1 VTIGDW
7 LKGKRGAGPP
17 AGAAV
22 RRPDELIAAFD
33 ERGRQVQIKRSDWAT
48 GVLGPGLEKAWNDAD
63 ALYSGIVQALQDDFA
78 PQVAGAAERLVEVDQ
93 RSERSC
99 VIAGIVR
106 MELGDLAGAERA
118 LQLSIDTHGPTGIVL
133 TNLAKVLD
141 RRGDKARAV
150 STLRQALE
158 LDPNQDNGLM
168 WWAALA
174 KEERGEAGYVAA
186 LEEMAKVR
194 GAWRP
199 HLWLARE
206 KLRLGQ
212 RAQALALHDHV
223 LSVAADQPDVLMAV
237 TGQLGEAGAL
247 EDLVRVAAP
256 RYRPEVHGP
265 SAGMNIVRALKLLG
279 RLDEARAAVRR
290 LQAMPWP
297 PMAAALAE
305 LEKEIVASALPRRDD
320 TVPKVGIVTFDA
332 PLWTREMFDPTWLLP
347 SRGDESPS
355 VVLFT
360 LADETRTGEAAQV
373 QMADESG
380 RLTRAIPLYLLEA
393 VRLRL
398 RARVRCA
405 LMIVSGQGPAVFRQ
419 PFERA
424 ALESS
429 LPPSPSRPVLV
440 AGSLRAGGLR
450 LEVWEAGAGVAPTTI
465 TVDAPR
471 TDVAGLA
478 ARAEQALVSA
488 LIARGLRPDTSLPTF
503 YRSPP
508 PERLAA
514 YVSALEQLL
523 YQLLAANGMVAAESL
538 WNERGFFES
547 YFALVEGW
555 PEAPDSAR
563 LIGICGVLAARRY
576 KSAIVEPY
584 RRIVLQWLD
593 AAPAGSVLHR
603 LAPAVFRQLGERD
616 RLETWLRQAAPSNDG
631 EYAAWLE
638 RVKAGDGTAEFAF
651 RNE

>member
-7 LKGKRGAGPP
+7 LKGKRGAGPL

-33 ERGRQVQIKRSDWAT
+33 ERGRQVQIKRSDWVT

-63 ALYSGIVQALQDDFA
+63 ALYARIVQALQDDFA
-78 PQVAGAAERLVEVDQ
+78 PQVAGAAERLVEVDR

-118 LQLSIDTHGPTGIVL
+118 FQLSIDTHGPTGIVL
-133 TNLAKVLD
+133 TNLAKVFD

-150 STLRQALE
+150 ATLREALE

-186 LEEMAKVR
+186 LEEMAKVP

-206 KLRLGQ
+206 KLRLGE
-212 RAQALALHDHV
+212 RAPALALHDHV

-247 EDLVRVAAP
+247 EDLVRLAAP

-279 RLDEARAAVRR
+279 RLEEARAAVRR

-305 LEKEIVASALPRRDD
+305 LEKEIVASGLPRRDD

-347 SRGDESPS
+347 SRGEESPS

-398 RARVRCA
+398 GTRVRCA
-405 LMIVSGQGPAVFRQ
+405 LMVVPEKGPAVFRQ
-419 PFERA
+419 PFERG

-429 LPPSPSRPVLV
+429 LSPSPSRPVLV
-440 AGSLRAGGLR
+440 AGSLLAGGLR
-450 LEVWEAGAGVAPTTI
+450 LEVCEAGTGAAPATI

-471 TDVAGLA
+471 TDVAGLV

-488 LIARGLRPDTSLPTF
+488 LIARGLRPDTSLPPF
-503 YRSPP
+503 YRPPP
-508 PERLAA
+508 PEWLAP

-555 PEAPDSAR
+555 PDAPDSAR

-584 RRIVLQWLD
+584 RKIVLQWLD

-616 RLETWLRQAAPSNDG
+616 RLETWLRQAAPSSDVG
-631 EYAAWLE
+631 YAAWLE
-638 RVKAGDGTAEFAF
+638 RVKAGDGAS
-651 RNE
+651 

>member
-7 LKGKRGAGPP
+7 LKRKRGAGAS
-17 AGAAV
+17 AGAAI
-22 RRPDELIAAFD
+22 RRPDELITAFD
-33 ERGRQVQIKRSDWAT
+33 ERGREIQIKRSDWVT
-48 GVLGPGLEKAWNDAD
+48 GVLGPSLEKAWNDAD

-78 PQVAGAAERLVEVDQ
+78 AQVAGAAERLIEVDRQ
-93 RSERSC
+93 SERSC

-118 LQLSIDTHGPTGIVL
+118 LQLSIDTHGPTGVVL

-141 RRGDKARAV
+141 KRGQKERSVATLRRAV
-150 STLRQALE
+150 E
-158 LDPNQDNGLM
+158 LDPNQENGLM

-174 KEERGEAGYVAA
+174 KEERGEAGYMGA
-186 LEEMAKVR
+186 LEEMVKVP

-206 KLRLGQ
+206 KLKQGERAPALG
-212 RAQALALHDHV
+212 LYEHV
-223 LSVAADQPDVLMAV
+223 LSLAADEPGILMAV
-237 TGQLGEAGAL
+237 TGHLGEAGAL
-247 EDLVRVAAP
+247 EDLVRLAAP

-265 SAGMNIVRALKLLG
+265 PAGMNIARALKLLG
-279 RLDEARAAVRR
+279 RHEEARAAVRR

-297 PMAAALAE
+297 PMASALAE
-305 LEKEIVASALPRRDD
+305 LEKEIVASALPRRADH
-320 TVPKVGIVTFDA
+320 VAKVGLVTFDA

-347 SRGDESPS
+347 SPGEESPS

-360 LADETRTGEAAQV
+360 LADETRTGDAAQV
-373 QMADESG
+373 QMTDDSG

-393 VRLRL
+393 IRLRL

-405 LMIVSGQGPAVFRQ
+405 IMIVPGQGPAVLRQ

-424 ALESS
+424 ALEYS

-440 AGSLRAGGLR
+440 AGSLRAGGLQ
-450 LEVWEAGAGVAPTTI
+450 LEVWEAGAAATAATI
-465 TVDAPR
+465 TVDAPH
-471 TDVAGLA
+471 TDVGALV
-478 ARAEQALVSA
+478 ARAEQALVAA
-488 LIARGLRPDTSLPTF
+488 LIARGLRPDTALPAF
-503 YRSPP
+503 YRPPP
-508 PERLAA
+508 PEWLAT

-538 WNERGFFES
+538 WNERGFFET

-555 PEAPDSAR
+555 PDAPDSAR

-576 KSAIVEPY
+576 KSAILEPY
-584 RRIVLQWLD
+584 RKIVLQWID

-603 LAPAVFRQLGERD
+603 LAPAVFRQLGEGD
-616 RLETWLRQAAPSNDG
+616 RLETWLRTGVPSSDTG
-631 EYAAWLE
+631 YAAWLE
-638 RVKAGDGTAEFAF
+638 RVKAGDGTS
-651 RNE
+651 